1 MLFTYCPNCK
11 ETRGFKRAI
20 GIGTWLAV
28 IFTVGL
34 WFIAIPFYPKR
45 CISCGLPYAVS
56 KNYIEGQKPILNSYP
71 AEPFYKKA
79 WFWLLIGFLL
89 LSVILPIIAKS

>member
-20 GIGTWLAV
+20 GIGTV
-28 IFTVGL
+28 IAIILTGGL
-34 WFIAIPFYPKR
+34 WLLAIPFYPKR
-45 CISCGLPYAVS
+45 CIVCGLPHTVS
-56 KNYIEGQKPILNSYP
+56 KDYTESQKPILNSYP
-71 AEPFYKKA
+71 AEPFYKKT

-89 LSVILPIIAKS
+89 LAVILPIIAKS